1 MNRKEDANFFWCDA
15 YVIFFFCMIIQT
27 NSSSLPFDIFYFHVP
42 IKFNRHFDCQDVLVL
57 GMTLFLVCYS
67 SAFITGVQ
75 NIKWVFQLFL
85 ISVYIVMYY
94 FCSFL
99 FWKRLWL
106 KLSSL
111 FNSCNVLIVIN
122 WPSQRKK
129 KKQYHLRQF
138 FCNAKEL
145 IRSPLMHLWK
155 NRLPPNGFWPEP
167 LLLLQHVFSFCVR
180 CNALS
185 IAFVE
190 GHKTFMRSL
199 WFLSHKHTST
209 AHLQQAQ
216 TPSAVNLQ
224 SIFMKLRK
232 DDAMSWFGTFCI
244 CGSSERREEL
254 WQEEVDVVVM
264 CSMLGIGDRYICFQK

>member
-129 KKQYHLRQF
+129 KNNIICVSSSAMQ
-138 FCNAKEL
+138 
-145 IRSPLMHLWK
+145 RS
-155 NRLPPNGFWPEP
+155 
-167 LLLLQHVFSFCVR
+167 SSVR
-180 CNALS
+180 
-185 IAFVE
+185 
-190 GHKTFMRSL
+190 H
-199 WFLSHKHTST
+199 W
-209 AHLQQAQ
+209 
-216 TPSAVNLQ
+216 
-224 SIFMKLRK
+224 
-232 DDAMSWFGTFCI
+232 CI
-244 CGSSERREEL
+244 CGRTGFPQMDFDQNHFYCCNMFSPSAFAVMLYRSLL
-254 WQEEVDVVVM
+254 WKDTKPSCGLSDFCHTNTPLPHTFNKLKLPVP
-264 CSMLGIGDRYICFQK
+264 